1 MGLLRITYLVCR
13 NSVDAI
19 EKVIF
24 QFPKALYF
32 FQSNTNPGEALQSD
46 KKEYVWNIN
55 KDMLGYLCVC
65 VWCVGGMCRYIVKHS

>member
-32 FQSNTNPGEALQSD
+32 FQSNTDPGEALQSD
-46 KKEYVWNIN
+46 KKSMYDI
-55 KDMLGYLCVC
+55 
-65 VWCVGGMCRYIVKHS
+65 